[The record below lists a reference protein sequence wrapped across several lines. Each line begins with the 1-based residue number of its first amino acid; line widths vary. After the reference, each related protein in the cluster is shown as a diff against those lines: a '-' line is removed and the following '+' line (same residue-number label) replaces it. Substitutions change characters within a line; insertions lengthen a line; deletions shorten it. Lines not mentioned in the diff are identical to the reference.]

1 MIYTVAMVSLHSN
14 INNTKMEDRT
24 KLASE
29 LNLLLADFQMYYQNL
44 RGFHWNIQGRNF
56 FELHVKFEELYNDAA
71 IKVDEVA
78 ERILTVGGTP
88 IHSFADYVEKAKIK
102 AVTNVHNGE
111 VAVKTIIADLNEI
124 IERERTIQELAEEA
138 RDTGSGDMISA
149 FIEEQEK
156 TLWMFNAWLK

>member
-1 MIYTVAMVSLHSN
+1 
-14 INNTKMEDRT
+14 MEDRT

-88 IHSFADYVEKAKIK
+88 IHSFADYVEQAKIK

-111 VAVKTIIADLNEI
+111 VAVKTIIADLNGI
-124 IERERTIQELAEEA
+124 IERERTIQELAEET